1 MTDADAGLDVE
12 GDHVD
17 DDEFD
22 DDDVDDA
29 NWASGGTARSV
40 TEYLVKSIFDEPDG
54 VVVEVDERRNAVTM
68 RVHVAPGDMGRVI
81 GRRGRVVQA
90 IRAVVRA
97 AGARDGIE
105 ARVDVED

>member
-1 MTDADAGLDVE
+1 MSDSDVETDAELDLE
-12 GDHVD
+12 
-17 DDEFD
+17 DEFD
-22 DDDVDDA
+22 DDADDA
-29 NWASGGTARSV
+29 NRIEGATAQAV
-40 TEYLVKSIFDEPDG
+40 TEYLVRSIVDEPDG
-54 VVVEVDERRNAVTM
+54 VVVETEERRNAVTF
-68 RVHVAPGDMGRVI
+68 RVRVAPGDMGRVI

>member
-1 MTDADAGLDVE
+1 MDDL
-12 GDHVD
+12 
-17 DDEFD
+17 DDEFE
-22 DDDVDDA
+22 DDVELNRIQGD
-29 NWASGGTARSV
+29 TARAV
-40 TEYLVKSIFDEPDG
+40 TEYLVKAIVDEPDG

-68 RVHVAPGDMGRVI
+68 RVHVAPSDMGRVI

-97 AGARDGIE
+97 AGARDGVE

>member
-1 MTDADAGLDVE
+1 MSDAE
-12 GDHVD
+12 GDLEVD
-17 DDEFD
+17 DDYED
-22 DDDVDDA
+22 DDDDINRID
-29 NWASGGTARSV
+29 GGTARAV
-40 TEYLVKSIFDEPDG
+40 TEYLVKAIVDEPEG
-54 VVVEVDERRNAVTM
+54 VVVEVDQRRNAVTM

-97 AGARDGIE
+97 AGARDGVE